1 MIFLLAAAAVSS
13 FTSTEPARTAAP
25 PVVECTVPGDSES
38 RVFRLEQAGAQW
50 QLSFKSRETGSRWIR
65 LTLPSAQPLVEGERV
80 RLSYRNANGGRQ
92 IDLSVTEA
100 GSSLDV
106 WVDYGLEVNIEP
118 DLDPKVDLMNTE
130 GPLERVSCS
139 LVAVG
144 R

>member
-1 MIFLLAAAAVSS
+1 MILLLVAAVVSS
-13 FTSTEPARTAAP
+13 FTTAEPVARTAP
-25 PVVECTVPGDSES
+25 PVVECTVPDDPES
-38 RVFRLEQAGAQW
+38 RVFRLEQAEGQW
-50 QLSFKSRETGSRWIR
+50 RLSLKSRETDGRWIH
-65 LTLPSAQPLVEGERV
+65 LTLPSAQPVVDGERV

-92 IDLSVTEA
+92 IDLSVTDA

-130 GPLERVSCS
+130 GPLEGVRC
-139 LVAVG
+139 LAVG

>member
-1 MIFLLAAAAVSS
+1 MIALLVAAAVSS
-13 FTSTEPARTAAP
+13 FTIAGSVAGTAAP
-25 PVVECTVPGDSES
+25 PVVECAMPDDPES
-38 RVFRLEQAGAQW
+38 RVFRLEQAEGQW
-50 QLSFKSRETGSRWIR
+50 RLSFRSRETHGRWIR
-65 LTLPSAQPLVEGERV
+65 LALPSAQPVVDAERV

-92 IDLSVTEA
+92 IDLSVTDA

-130 GPLERVSCS
+130 GPLDGVRC
-139 LVAVG
+139 LALG

>member
-13 FTSTEPARTAAP
+13 FTAEPAVRTAAP
-25 PVVECTVPGDSES
+25 PAFECTVPGDSES
-38 RVFRLEQAGAQW
+38 RVFRLEQAEGQW
-50 QLSFKSRETGSRWIR
+50 QLSFKSRETRGRWIR

-92 IDLSVTEA
+92 IDLSVTDA

-130 GPLERVSCS
+130 GPLGDVKCLS
-139 LVAVG
+139 VG

>member
-1 MIFLLAAAAVSS
+1 MIVLLIAAAVSG
-13 FTSTEPARTAAP
+13 FTTADSAARTAGP
-25 PVVECTVPGDSES
+25 PVVECTVPDDPGS
-38 RVFRLEQAGAQW
+38 RVFRLEQAGEHW
-50 QLSFKSRETGSRWIR
+50 QLSFKSRETGGRWIR
-65 LTLPSAQPLVEGERV
+65 LTLPSAQPVVDGQQV

-92 IDLSVTEA
+92 IDLSVTDA

-130 GPLERVSCS
+130 GSLEGVRC
-139 LVAVG
+139 LAVG